1 MSENIS
7 TGSRAEF
14 LVRIQRFT
22 DEMLESLKDASQGK
36 DVDEKE
42 VRMLRFAIQKLLKIW
57 DKALRDGR
65 RDPRLE
71 ERFRQVE
78 KHASSVKTGEA

>member
-1 MSENIS
+1 MGENVS

-14 LVRIQRFT
+14 LVRVQRFT
-22 DEMLESLKDASQGK
+22 DEMLDGLKNASQGK

-42 VRMLRFAIQKLLKIW
+42 VRMLRFAIQKLLNIW
-57 DKALRDGR
+57 DKSLREGR

-71 ERFRQVE
+71 EKFLRIE
-78 KHASSVKTGEA
+78 KQASHVKTGEA